1 MDLDAELAG
10 MDPEQLKEA
19 LSQAEL
25 QLEDVQE
32 ERDFTLGQTGVHIG
46 ANELERL
53 RRAWETDE
61 RVCRSGWPRSAPVS
75 PGCRRAL
82 APRPDERLRKVVRVK
97 GREYKSAV
105 YEQFAL
111 IGKALCSGPRLEILD
126 VLQQAERTVEV
137 LAAEVGLSVA
147 NTSHHLQVLK
157 RGRLVE
163 SERRGQHVVYRLADP
178 AVGDALRAVRVLG
191 ERRLSEIERVTAE
204 FLGDREGMEA
214 VDEARAR
221 QASRERRLRGAR
233 RAAFGGVRRGHLAGA
248 ISMPLEQ
255 LERRLAE
262 LPRDRPIV
270 AYCRGPYCVLA
281 VNAVETL
288 RRHGFDAVRA
298 PEGVRG
304 VARART
310 RRDRQQRLKG
320 ATT

>member
-1 MDLDAELAG
+1 
-10 MDPEQLKEA
+10 
-19 LSQAEL
+19 
-25 QLEDVQE
+25 
-32 ERDFTLGQTGVHIG
+32 
-46 ANELERL
+46 
-53 RRAWETDE
+53 
-61 RVCRSGWPRSAPVS
+61 
-75 PGCRRAL
+75 
-82 APRPDERLRKVVRVK
+82 VK

-111 IGKALCSGPRLEILD
+111 IGKALCSAPRLEILD

-137 LAAEVGLSVA
+137 LAAEVGLTVA

-191 ERRLSEIERVTAE
+191 ERRLAEIERVTAE
-204 FLGDREGMEA
+204 FLGDREGMEPVEEDA
-214 VDEARAR
+214 
-221 QASRERRLRGAR
+221 L
-233 RAAFGGVRRGHLAGA
+233 VRRVANGDCVVLDVRPAEEYAAGHLASA

-281 VNAVETL
+281 VNAVEAL

-298 PEGVRG
+298 PEGVQEW
-304 VARART
+304 RALG
-310 RRDRQQRLKG
+310 LKVIHTDG
-320 ATT
+320 